1 VGSFECWLFVET
13 AGDPRGMVP
22 AILKATTAVAKNLP
36 VVNAVTF
43 RESMREVMAEER
55 SMAELL
61 GSLSILGMCLA
72 AVGLYAAV
80 AYLVNRRTHELGI
93 RMALG
98 ARRGDVLRL
107 VLAQGLRLS
116 AVGAVVG
123 LVGALAASRLMSGF
137 IYGVAPTD
145 PLSYA
150 ASTLVAICV
159 ALLACYLPARRA
171 TRVDPMVALR
181 YE

>member
-1 VGSFECWLFVET
+1 
-13 AGDPRGMVP
+13 MV
-22 AILKATTAVAKNLP
+22 
-36 VVNAVTF
+36 
-43 RESMREVMAEER
+43 
-55 SMAELL
+55 ELL
-61 GSLSILGMCLA
+61 CSLSILGMCLA

-98 ARRGDVLRL
+98 ARRGDVLKL
-107 VLAQGLRLS
+107 VLAQGMRLS
-116 AVGAVVG
+116 AAGAGVG
-123 LVGALAASRLMSGF
+123 LAGALAASRLMSGF

-150 ASTLVAICV
+150 ASTLVAVCV
-159 ALLACYLPARRA
+159 ALLACYFPARRA
-171 TRVDPMVALR
+171 TKVDPMVALR

>member
-1 VGSFECWLFVET
+1 ML
-13 AGDPRGMVP
+13 P

-36 VVNAVTF
+36 IVNAMTF
-43 RESMREVMAEER
+43 TEAMREELAGAR
-55 SMAELL
+55 SVAELL
-61 GSLSILGMCLA
+61 GSLSILGMFPA

-98 ARRGDVLRL
+98 ARRGDVLWL

-116 AVGAVVG
+116 GVGAALG
-123 LVGALAASRLMSGF
+123 LAGAFAASRLMSRF
-137 IYGVAPTD
+137 IFGVGATD
-145 PLSYA
+145 PLSYV
-150 ASTLVAICV
+150 ASTLIAISV
-159 ALLACYLPARRA
+159 ALLACYFPARRA
-171 TRVDPMVALR
+171 TKVDPLEALR